1 MWLCQVLSLLLTLSI
16 EVAKKHKLHLTKF
29 QKMKNQNDI
38 IVMGLNAKFFIFVEF
53 IKYLILQFLTL
64 FFSWEWEKKIMM
76 FILYNFIHWVE
87 NGQSQS
93 LSYMIKLIYHATLT
107 SKSPLI
113 IQQFA
118 NLHQTFV
125 FHYRLVSDFCHHLEP
140 TRTDQWKRYLLD
152 TSSGYHVWCHEIE
165 LKFDVIAGHK
175 RYFHGKEILSFHL

>member
-1 MWLCQVLSLLLTLSI
+1 MDFFFFYKLLMTN
-16 EVAKKHKLHLTKF
+16 F
-29 QKMKNQNDI
+29 QKVKNKNDI
-38 IVMGLNAKFFIFVEF
+38 IVMGLKAKIFIFVE
-53 IKYLILQFLTL
+53 IITYLILQFLTL
-64 FFSWEWEKKIMM
+64 FFSREWEKKIIM
-76 FILYNFIHWVE
+76 FICTILFME

-93 LSYMIKLIYHATLT
+93 LNYMNKLISDVTLT
-107 SKSPLI
+107 STSWLI